1 VRDRALFF
9 SFYLFTLSKKR
20 RRAVRERERKRTAQA
35 EPPRLPDQ
43 SPFVIEDEE
52 SAKAEGTLDSSDEEE
67 EEKEKQEADTARLL
81 KGGTSE
87 TAPDRWDKW
96 ELAALVCLLV
106 YVPLSIFCVGVLLLL
121 YPSYDANAKEAGGI
135 ASWLGIVLLLLSALL
150 TALLCVHCAYARMTT
165 AKTPPGDPEKAR
177 CCIGY
182 ECITT
187 LSVSMW
193 LQ

>member
-1 VRDRALFF
+1 M
-9 SFYLFTLSKKR
+9 
-20 RRAVRERERKRTAQA
+20 
-35 EPPRLPDQ
+35 
-43 SPFVIEDEE
+43 I
-52 SAKAEGTLDSSDEEE
+52 DSSDEEE
-67 EEKEKQEADTARLL
+67 EEEEKAKQEADTTRLL
-81 KGGTSE
+81 KGGASE
-87 TAPDRWDKW
+87 TAHDRWDKW

-121 YPSYDANAKEAGGI
+121 YPSYDTNAKGAGGI

-165 AKTPPGDPEKAR
+165 AKTTGADDPEKAR